1 MANSDKNLLNL
12 NTWRWITIVGTIVAG
27 TFWIIDKVDHR
38 IKQSQKEIKIHKI
51 TKECDRQI
59 MRELQYIRKDVDR
72 IYEEFYNA
80 SR

>member
-12 NTWRWITIVGTIVAG
+12 NTWRWITIIGTIVAG
-27 TFWIIDKVDHR
+27 TFWIIDKVDQR

-51 TKECDRQI
+51 NKDCDRQI
-59 MRELQYIRKDVDR
+59 LRELKYIRKDVDR

-80 SR
+80 NR